1 MENKYYNRE
10 LSTILKEHN
19 VQENQGLSTKE
30 AKQRLSL
37 YGFNLFTKVKEKSL
51 LQEIKETLTEQLM
64 IILMIAAGI
73 SVLIK
78 EYHDAIGIC
87 FAVLLST
94 TIGILTES
102 RSKKAAEAL
111 NRMTEDIQVKV
122 LRDGEKILLP
132 KSEIVPGDIV
142 FLEAG
147 DQVPA
152 DGRLISCLDLKV
164 REDMLTGESDDVK
177 KQLGIVK
184 EEVVVFEGKKVLQD
198 PIPAKQFNMLFGGTL
213 IASGQAKMIVTT
225 TGDHTEMGYIA
236 QALGE
241 TEEVTPL
248 ELKMDQ
254 LAQTISKVSTAVAG
268 MLFVYMLMQIIKEC
282 HLILDF
288 SSTHAFLTSLGP
300 LVGAFPSIK
309 TAFVVCVALIVAAV
323 PEGLP
328 TMINITLAITM
339 KQMAKI
345 NVLVRKKEACET
357 IGSVSVICSDKTGT
371 LTQNKMKVQKAYLEG
386 HYIREK
392 ELGEYEHF
400 VRNCMLNSTADL
412 ERHKD
417 EMKYIGSATECALLL
432 LCQSFDYRHLRSQ
445 AEVIKQVPFS
455 SQNKYMLTIVKE
467 DTGHY
472 IYSKGA
478 PEIILKQCTYE
489 KIDGKIVKITP
500 NRLTT
505 LLSEISSLQ
514 SQSMRVLAFAYKS
527 TSPNLVMG
535 QKEQWAEDLIFQGFV
550 GICDPLREG
559 VKESIEIAAQAG
571 IETKMLTGD
580 NLQTAVAIGKEIG
593 LVGHGKRAVEASY
606 IDTLSDKELEREIA
620 QIAIVARSK
629 PDTKM
634 RIVSALQKNGE
645 VVAVTGD
652 GINDAPALN
661 KADVGIA
668 MGIAGT
674 EVSKNAADIILTDD
688 SFSTIVEAIKWGRG
702 IYNNFQRFIQFQLTV
717 NIIAFL
723 IAIISQVMGYD
734 MPFTTIHL
742 LWINIIMDGPPAL
755 ALGLEPIRSTVMKR
769 MPIKREAPIINRYMV
784 RTILMNST
792 FITLLLFVQIKWNF
806 LGAGMKEI
814 GHASEVQTV
823 LFSMFAFS
831 VLFNALNCREFGTG
845 SIFPNL
851 FKNKLALEII
861 GLTAVLQ
868 IAMIQYAGGFFNAM
882 PLSLEMWIKIIAC
895 GASVVMIN
903 EVVKELMRLLK
914 RSAKTAVRKV
924 RTVGD
929 MRRGSYK

>member
-10 LSTILKEHN
+10 LGAILKEHN
-19 VQENQGLSTKE
+19 VTEERGLSTKE
-30 AKQRLSL
+30 AEKRLTL
-37 YGFNLFTKVKEKSL
+37 YGPNLFTKAKEKSL

-64 IILMIAAGI
+64 VILLIAAGI
-73 SVLIK
+73 SVLIG

-94 TIGILTES
+94 IIGILTES

-111 NRMTEDIQVKV
+111 NRMTDDIMVKV
-122 LRDGEKILLP
+122 LRDGEKKLLH
-132 KSEIVPGDIV
+132 KSQIIPGDIV

-152 DGRLISCLDLKV
+152 DGRIISSLDLKV
-164 REDMLTGESDDVK
+164 REDMLTGESDDVTK
-177 KQLGIVK
+177 RVGVVQ
-184 EEVVVFEGKKVLQD
+184 EEKVMVEGKTVYQD

-213 IASGQAKMIVTT
+213 IASGQAKMIVVS
-225 TGDHTEMGYIA
+225 TGDQTEMGNIA
-236 QALGE
+236 KALGAA
-241 TEEVTPL
+241 EEATPL

-268 MLFVYMLMQIIKEC
+268 MLFIYMLAQIIKEC
-282 HLILDF
+282 HLTLDF
-288 SSTHAFLTSLGP
+288 TSTQAFLSSLGP

-309 TAFVVCVALIVAAV
+309 TAFIVCIALIVAAV

-357 IGSVSVICSDKTGT
+357 VGSVSVICSDKTGT
-371 LTQNKMKVQKAYLEG
+371 LTQNKMKVQRAFIEGRYIKARELEA
-386 HYIREK
+386 YDSFIK
-392 ELGEYEHF
+392 
-400 VRNCMLNSTADL
+400 NCLINSTADL

-417 EMKYIGSATECALLL
+417 EIKYIGSATECALLV
-432 LCQSFDYRHLRSQ
+432 LCERFNYQRLRG
-445 AEVIKQVPFS
+445 EVNTVRQVPFS
-455 SQNKYMLTIVKE
+455 SQNKYMLTVTKE
-467 DTGHY
+467 AEGQFV
-472 IYSKGA
+472 YSKGA
-478 PEIILKQCTYE
+478 PEVILKQCTYE
-489 KIDGKIVKITP
+489 KVDGRIQKLTP
-500 NRLTT
+500 NRLSV
-505 LLSEISSLQ
+505 LLGEIGNLQ
-514 SQSMRVLAFAYKS
+514 SQAMRVLAFAYKS
-527 TSPNLVMG
+527 TNSNVQSMPSEKLA
-535 QKEQWAEDLIFQGFV
+535 QDLIFEGFV
-550 GICDPLREG
+550 GICDPLRDG
-559 VKESIEIAAQAG
+559 VKESIQIAAEAG

-580 NLQTAVAIGKEIG
+580 NLQTALAIGKEIG

-606 IDTLSDKELEREIA
+606 IDTLSDKDLEREIK

-755 ALGLEPIRSTVMKR
+755 ALGLEPIRATVMKR
-769 MPIKREAPIINRYMV
+769 KPIKREAPIINHFMM
-784 RTILMNST
+784 RTILINSG
-792 FITLLLFVQIKWNF
+792 FITLLLLAQIKWNF
-806 LGAGMKEI
+806 LGASMKAVGNAVET
-814 GHASEVQTV
+814 QTV
-823 LFSMFAFS
+823 LFSLFAFS

-851 FKNKLALEII
+851 MKNRLALEVIAF
-861 GLTAVLQ
+861 TAVLQ
-868 IAMIQYAGGFFNAM
+868 IAMTQFAGGFFNAI
-882 PLSLEMWIKIIAC
+882 PLNVEMWVKIILCSSA
-895 GASVVMIN
+895 VVILN
-903 EVVKELMRLLK
+903 EIIKELLRLLK
-914 RSAKTAVRKV
+914 RSTQTAV
-924 RTVGD
+924 RTVGN
-929 MRRGSYK
+929 MRRSYK